1 MRRGANIQRGQA
13 TVELV
18 LGGLV
23 FISLLIGGLYLTEA
37 SFLTLKVQE
46 ASVSALWNAS
56 GRRVHQFNASQLN
69 SPNALYDPLED
80 TRNGPLGAGPNTQA
94 RYDDFDGLEDH
105 GPPRRLYT
113 QVSPMVVTCEET
125 RAGRGQDPL
134 SFEIPRAIPY
144 TAGSRRVPNRVTSQ
158 LRTWYQDRG
167 GVRCNA
173 SARISPFEMPETFMN
188 REDGGFFQEPLH
200 DGRTLRICGVGP
212 SVGNR
217 CRGGLAVLLGD
228 WSLDGPRG
236 SYLNHDVPRRRPS
249 GYNRSYEA
257 MVRQLFEKSGEPYG
271 AGTRSEPDHSSR
283 FAGAVAGERP
293 HDARTFYMTFAGV
306 ETLDQGFRY
315 TDVLHGG
322 TCRGCHFN
330 TAGTAVV
337 DGPIYDEANP
347 GSVRPSTT
355 WYELRRPC
363 FLGLRGCN

>member
-23 FISLLIGGLYLTEA
+23 FVSLLIGGLYLTEA
-37 SFLTLKVQE
+37 SYLSLKVQE

-69 SPNALYDPLED
+69 APNALYAPLE
-80 TRNGPLGAGPNTQA
+80 NASSGPLGAGPNAQS
-94 RYDDFDGLEDH
+94 RYEDFDGLEDH
-105 GPPRRLYT
+105 GPPRRLFA
-113 QVSPMVVTCEET
+113 QASPMVVTCDET
-125 RAGRGQDPL
+125 RAGPGQDPL
-134 SFEIPRAIPY
+134 SFEVPQVTQYTSSPRTVP
-144 TAGSRRVPNRVTSQ
+144 RRVSAQ

-173 SARISPFEMPETFMN
+173 SAQISPFEMPERFLQQ
-188 REDGGFFQEPLH
+188 EDGGFFKEPLH
-200 DGRTLRICGVGP
+200 DGRTLRLCGVGP
-212 SVGNR
+212 SVGRR
-217 CRGGLAVLLGD
+217 CRGSYAVLLGD

-236 SYLNHDVPRRRPS
+236 SYLNHDVPRERPG

-257 MVRQLFEKSGEPYG
+257 MVRDLFMKSGRPYG
-271 AGTRSEPDHSSR
+271 AGFQREPDHSSR
-283 FAGAVAGERP
+283 FAGAVAGESP
-293 HDARTFYMTFAGV
+293 HDVRTFYMTFAGV
-306 ETLDQGFRY
+306 ETVREGIRS

-322 TCRGCHFN
+322 SCRACHFN

-337 DGPIYDEANP
+337 DGPIHDDVNGGP
-347 GSVRPSTT
+347 MRPSTT

-363 FLGLRGCN
+363 FLGLGGCN